1 VILSKYLEHSRGE
14 ALEGVAVLELGA
26 GTGIVG
32 ASAATM
38 GAAPVVV
45 TDLEYALPSLDW
57 AAQKLR
63 KRLRPLVL
71 DWTAPDLDSLWE
83 ALGDEPPQLIVGADI
98 VWLEELVEP
107 LVKTLELLVARCG
120 DTPVEI
126 VMAHQ
131 TRAASVDRAFFSLL
145 ERSFRWE
152 IIPPG
157 ETAPGFETG
166 GNVFLFRATPIK

>member
-63 KRLRPLVL
+63 KRLRPL
-71 DWTAPDLDSLWE
+71 
-83 ALGDEPPQLIVGADI
+83 EPPQLIVGADI